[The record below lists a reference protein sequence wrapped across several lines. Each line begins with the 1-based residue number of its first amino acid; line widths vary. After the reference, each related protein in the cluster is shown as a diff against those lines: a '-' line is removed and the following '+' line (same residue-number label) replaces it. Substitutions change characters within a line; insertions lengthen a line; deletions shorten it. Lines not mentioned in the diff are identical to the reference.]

1 MNKEK
6 KVDNSSVETPEDITK
21 RKKNN
26 KRYYIHAQL
35 KKSGHEV
42 IANER
47 FIIKKS
53 RELSD
58 IDEKRIRELIDMGY
72 CVTDKM
78 FPEWEK

>member
-1 MNKEK
+1 MNKDEN
-6 KVDNSSVETPEDITK
+6 VDVPSVDTPEDIAK
-21 RKKNN
+21 RKKDS

-35 KKSGHEV
+35 KKNGHEV
-42 IANER
+42 LSSQR

-78 FPEWEK
+78 FPE

>member
-1 MNKEK
+1 MNKCEN
-6 KVDNSSVETPEDITK
+6 VDVSSVDTPEDIAK

-26 KRYYIHAQL
+26 RRYYIHAQL

-42 IANER
+42 IASGR
-47 FIIKKS
+47 FIIKKT

-58 IDEKRIRELIDMGY
+58 IDEKRMRELIDMGY

-78 FPEWEK
+78 FPE